1 MESYTYIETIS
12 GSVFKTSNV
21 ENWPNAVQLSKQE
34 GEKRYLQQSADELRA
49 LLPEGSRVYCVL
61 RSVSSSGM
69 TRHIDFYAIKGDR
82 PIWLSSQIAFL
93 CGYRTAK
100 TRGLIVR
107 GCGMDMGFS
116 VVCNL
121 AYALYKSESALKHD
135 WI

>member
-1 MESYTYIETIS
+1 MESYTYIETIN
-12 GSVFKTSNV
+12 GSIYRTIYP
-21 ENWPNAVQLSKQE
+21 EYWPEAVKLSKQD
-34 GEKRYLQQSADELRA
+34 GQKRYLQQSADELRA

-61 RSVSSSGM
+61 RHVSNSGM
-69 TRHIDFYAIKGDR
+69 TRNIDFYAIKGDR

>member
-1 MESYTYIETIS
+1 MESYTYIETKHGTIYR
-12 GSVFKTSNV
+12 TSNPDY
-21 ENWPNAVQLSKQE
+21 WPEAVKLSKQE

-61 RSVSSSGM
+61 RHVSDSGM
-69 TRHIDFYAIKGDR
+69 TRNIDFYAIKGDR

-116 VVCNL
+116 VVSNL
-121 AYALYKSESALKHD
+121 AYALHKSESALKHD

>member
-1 MESYTYIETIS
+1 MESYTYIETIN
-12 GSVFKTSNV
+12 GSIYRTIYP
-21 ENWPNAVQLSKQE
+21 EYWPEAVKLSKQD
-34 GEKRYLQQSADELRA
+34 GQKRYLQQSADELRA

-61 RSVSSSGM
+61 RHVSESGM

>member
-1 MESYTYIETIS
+1 MESYTYIQLKHGAIYRTI
-12 GSVFKTSNV
+12 NP
-21 ENWPNAVQLSKQE
+21 EYWPDAVQLSKQE
-34 GEKRYLQQSADELRA
+34 GEKRYLQQNADELRA

-61 RSVSSSGM
+61 RHVSESGM

-82 PIWLSSQIAFL
+82 PVWLSSQIAFL

-107 GCGMDMGFS
+107 GCGMDIGFS

-121 AYALYKSESALKHD
+121 AYVLYKSESALKHD